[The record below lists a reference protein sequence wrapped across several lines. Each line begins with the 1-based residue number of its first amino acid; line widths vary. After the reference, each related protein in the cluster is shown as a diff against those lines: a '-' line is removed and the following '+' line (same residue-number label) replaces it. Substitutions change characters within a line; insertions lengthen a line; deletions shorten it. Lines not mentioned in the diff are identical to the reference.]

1 MEIINAVLKNLN
13 INISNKEVSSTQR
26 MESMSNKIMIINNNL
41 RERKALWV
49 AGITDF
55 SKKSYEEKKA
65 AFGGVLPDLGGAE
78 YYIGGIFELNPD
90 SDYSQ
95 TNTNSNYVNEFD
107 WRNRHGVDWT
117 TPWKDQGACGSC
129 WAFSAVGAVESLVN
143 LYYNHKLD
151 LDLSEQ
157 QIVSCA
163 PGSCSGGLPINA
175 LNYIVSNGIV
185 NENCFKYTQTNSN
198 CDSVCSI
205 PYERIFISNT
215 EAISPQ
221 IYANPLDTLKNKII
235 KKGILAGVVW
245 GWGHAMSL
253 VGYGAIKEGDTVFY
267 ANMSQNQSMDDI
279 TIGENDPRIGQTYFI
294 FKNSTSW
301 GHYFYVLA
309 DNMNQFSGTSIP
321 MPPITS
327 LNYTDADIICEDRD
341 GDGYYN
347 WGIGPKP
354 PHCPPCAPDEPDGDD
369 SNPNLGP
376 MNEFGYCMPLA
387 HPYFYPETT
396 ILTDTVW
403 NSDHIICGNLI
414 IQAGASLTI
423 NNNARITM
431 GGLSRVIVA
440 SGGTLTLDSSKILN
454 CNVRVQSGGKLIIKN
469 NGVLDI
475 RSTGMFEVE
484 RGGVFEN
491 SHGSIE

>member
-1 MEIINAVLKNLN
+1 
-13 INISNKEVSSTQR
+13 
-26 MESMSNKIMIINNNL
+26 
-41 RERKALWV
+41 
-49 AGITDF
+49 
-55 SKKSYEEKKA
+55 
-65 AFGGVLPDLGGAE
+65 
-78 YYIGGIFELNPD
+78 
-90 SDYSQ
+90 
-95 TNTNSNYVNEFD
+95 
-107 WRNRHGVDWT
+107 
-117 TPWKDQGACGSC
+117 
-129 WAFSAVGAVESLVN
+129 
-143 LYYNHKLD
+143 
-151 LDLSEQ
+151 
-157 QIVSCA
+157 
-163 PGSCSGGLPINA
+163 
-175 LNYIVSNGIV
+175 
-185 NENCFKYTQTNSN
+185 
-198 CDSVCSI
+198 
-205 PYERIFISNT
+205 
-215 EAISPQ
+215 
-221 IYANPLDTLKNKII
+221 
-235 KKGILAGVVW
+235 
-245 GWGHAMSL
+245 
-253 VGYGAIKEGDTVFY
+253 
-267 ANMSQNQSMDDI
+267 
-279 TIGENDPRIGQTYFI
+279 
-294 FKNSTSW
+294 
-301 GHYFYVLA
+301 
-309 DNMNQFSGTSIP
+309 MNQFSGTSIP